1 MYSLLEPRCT
11 AKNTDWDCCGTKADY
26 DYYDDFY
33 GRAMGSTNYKCNE
46 NEGDCDT
53 NSDCADGLFCGT
65 NNCPEGFPE
74 GFDCCTTDP
83 FSGYSDAGKN
93 R

>member
-1 MYSLLEPRCT
+1 MGYTHSMGYTVSIEGVGSQII
-11 AKNTDWDCCGTKADY
+11 NT
-26 DYYDDFY
+26 
-33 GRAMGSTNYKCNE
+33 TNDKCNE
-46 NEGDCDT
+46 NEGDCD
-53 NSDCADGLFCGT
+53 SDLDCADGLFCGT